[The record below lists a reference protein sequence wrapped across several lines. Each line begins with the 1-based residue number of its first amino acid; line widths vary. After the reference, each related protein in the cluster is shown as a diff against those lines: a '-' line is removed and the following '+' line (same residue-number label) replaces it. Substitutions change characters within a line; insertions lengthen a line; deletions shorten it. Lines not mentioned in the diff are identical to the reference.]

1 MARKKKQRK
10 PQAQIPAYLKERK
23 QSNLFT
29 FQKYRKIE
37 GGKKKR
43 AKHPKLIVEE
53 NGNIFGYMGLTE
65 SARQG
70 HHDNIPLAKNPKR
83 GDTRP
88 AYIRKELRYDTSDN
102 FYGILEDY
110 NLTTKDKQAILAWLQ
125 KKKGKK

>member
-1 MARKKKQRK
+1 MARKKKQK
-10 PQAQIPAYLKERK
+10 KSQAQVPAYLKERK

-29 FQKYRKIE
+29 FQKYRKVE

-65 SARQG
+65 SAKRG
-70 HHDNIPLAKNPKR
+70 RHNNIPLTKNPKH

-88 AYIRKELRYDTSDN
+88 AYIREELRYDTSDN

-110 NLTTKDKQAILAWLQ
+110 NLSAKDKHAILAWLQ